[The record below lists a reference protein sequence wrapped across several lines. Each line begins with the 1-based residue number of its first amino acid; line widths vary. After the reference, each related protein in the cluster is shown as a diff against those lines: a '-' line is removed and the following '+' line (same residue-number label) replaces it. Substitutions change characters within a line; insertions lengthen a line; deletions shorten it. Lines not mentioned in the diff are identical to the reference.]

1 MALTVNTN
9 IPSLNTQRNINN
21 TSNALN
27 TSMQRLSTGSR
38 INSAKDDAAG
48 LQISNRLTNQISGLN
63 VATRNANDGISL
75 AQTAEGAL
83 QQSTNLLQRMRDLA
97 IQSANGSNSDA
108 DRSALQKEV
117 SALQNELT
125 RIAET
130 TTFGGRKLMDGSFG
144 TSSFQV
150 GSNAYENIDVTVK
163 NASASAI
170 GSYQVGSDSTVVANK
185 LGTVPTA
192 ASLQTVSG
200 TVVSGTS
207 AGFSAGSMKVV
218 GSGQEAT
225 IEINRNDSAKSLAAK
240 FDGSISGLSATAR
253 TVVKADVNTSGSGQ
267 SASFDLTVGSGSDAK
282 KVSLVGVTSNDDL
295 VKQINSNSAKLGLK
309 ANLDAD
315 KNVVIESSTGE
326 NVTFGR
332 ITGAATISVQAQD
345 AKGNYSQALT
355 VDSSAGGSKTA
366 VGYLQLNSP
375 ESYAIT
381 DVKREDVYGTKLTV
395 AAMPTVANN
404 TVSLSLDKV
413 TVGGTE
419 LKIDADARIT
429 DTASLM
435 SALKNAKSEDGKTGA
450 ELLQID
456 GDTVKSKF
464 GETITFGTFSQINKL
479 TATGAESKVASAAA
493 QVTSR
498 SYDKVTGDYAVV
510 NDAVSL
516 GASNKV
522 DIKAVTVSVNDTSTE
537 VAVNDL
543 KLGVATLAAN
553 NYLTLDKV
561 TVGDTELKLAA
572 GAKITDADSLIAALK
587 EATTASGQKAS
598 DFIEFGDDKNIRIKG
613 GESITFGSI
622 KQFDATDAAVDP
634 ATANLTYQKFGT
646 TVGTGA
652 NEYQAAANIGTAAVA
667 ANKFSVEVAG
677 GAQIFGDAKASQ
689 ATVSEV
695 DISTAEG
702 AQRALA
708 VLDSALAG
716 IDAQRADLGAV
727 QNRFD
732 NTINNLQNISEN
744 ASAARSR
751 IMDTDYAAET
761 ANLSK
766 NQVLQQA
773 GTAILAQAK
782 QLPQSVLSLLQ

>member
-63 VATRNANDGISL
+63 VAVRNANDGISL

-117 SALQNELT
+117 SALQSELT

-170 GSYQVGSDSTVVANK
+170 GSYQVGSDSAVVANK

-355 VDSSAGGSKTA
+355 VDSSAGGAKTA

-395 AAMPTVANN
+395 AAMPTVAGS

-464 GETITFGTFSQINKL
+464 GETITFGTFSQINKA
-479 TATGAESKVASAAA
+479 TATGVETKVPSAAA

-510 NDAVSL
+510 ANAVSL

-598 DFIEFGDDKNIRIKG
+598 DFIEFGDDNNIRIKG

-622 KQFDATDAAVDP
+622 KQFDATDAAVSP

-652 NEYQAAANIGTAAVA
+652 NEYQGVANIGAEAIA